1 MSNLSQGLD
10 RLVFKRRRKNHIK
23 LNGKVLL
30 LFELPGQCS
39 ALSSL
44 LGVRK

>member
-1 MSNLSQGLD
+1 MNNLSQGLD

-23 LNGKVLL
+23 LNGKVLF
-30 LFELPGQCS
+30 LFELPWQCS

-44 LGVRK
+44 IDVRK